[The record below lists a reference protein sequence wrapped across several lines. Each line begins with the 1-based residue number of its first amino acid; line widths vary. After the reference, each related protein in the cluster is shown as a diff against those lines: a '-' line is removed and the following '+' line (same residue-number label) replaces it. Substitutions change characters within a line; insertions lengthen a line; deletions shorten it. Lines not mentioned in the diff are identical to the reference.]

1 MAHVSLGVVHR
12 SLRRPP
18 TALSGLCRLSR
29 LVWSVLI
36 LDRTLAPTTLYTLCV
51 ALTPHERAVHM
62 AVQLYVVSMYTC
74 LPRAP
79 MHAPGGDLLS
89 LAILRFK
96 GREEEDCPV
105 RVGTSVRLH
114 AESKF

>member
-18 TALSGLCRLSR
+18 TALSGLCRLSC

-51 ALTPHERAVHM
+51 ALTPHGAVCIH
-62 AVQLYVVSMYTC
+62 ATRPCTRPEVTC
-74 LPRAP
+74 C
-79 MHAPGGDLLS
+79 LS
-89 LAILRFK
+89 ILRLSFK
-96 GREEEDCPV
+96 GREDEDCPV
-105 RVGTSVRLH
+105 RVQPGRWSATSVRLH
-114 AESKF
+114 SYM